1 MAQSDIEKVS
11 TIFAGISA
19 GDVDLA
25 TRFIDGKRFVQ
36 HNPYAADGLE
46 GLIHFI
52 SQSTRDQLQ
61 LTIVRA
67 LQDGPYVVTQAR
79 GKRSGRN
86 IFFDIFRFA
95 DGLVVEHWAFS
106 TQDAP
111 PNESGHTQTDGP
123 TEPKH
128 LEETEKNKSFV
139 RRYYE
144 TFHIAGDHSQSEQY
158 FTGDLMIRHE
168 PGVRDGV
175 SQFMRDVKILMQHR
189 TIDAIK
195 LLVGQGDLVFLVAKG
210 THQGDACVYI
220 DLYRVENE
228 KIVEHWGFPEMVPSP
243 AEWKNNNGM
252 L

>member
-1 MAQSDIEKVS
+1 MAQSDIERVS

-52 SQSTRDQLQ
+52 SQSTRGQLQ

-106 TQDAP
+106 TQDAR
-111 PNESGHTQTDGP
+111 P
-123 TEPKH
+123 TKAVTHRPMGRLNRSTWKRRKRTNH
-128 LEETEKNKSFV
+128 SCADITKPFISRATTV
-139 RRYYE
+139 RASS
-144 TFHIAGDHSQSEQY
+144 T
-158 FTGDLMIRHE
+158 
-168 PGVRDGV
+168 
-175 SQFMRDVKILMQHR
+175 
-189 TIDAIK
+189 
-195 LLVGQGDLVFLVAKG
+195 
-210 THQGDACVYI
+210 
-220 DLYRVENE
+220 
-228 KIVEHWGFPEMVPSP
+228 SP
-243 AEWKNNNGM
+243 AI
-252 L
+252 